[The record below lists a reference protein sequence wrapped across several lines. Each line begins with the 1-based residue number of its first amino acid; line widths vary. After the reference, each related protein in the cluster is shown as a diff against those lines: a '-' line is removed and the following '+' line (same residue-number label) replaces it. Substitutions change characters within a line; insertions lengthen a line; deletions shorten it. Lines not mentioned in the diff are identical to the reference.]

1 MNAVLAL
8 RAEAAAFVSWWL
20 HELRDCAEALLAR
33 VAPRLAR
40 PVTVNF
46 KRDDAYV
53 TSAAMSEPQLLEP
66 IEGQRSTRAV
76 LVLESVDALIHEIV
90 LPAAVER
97 DLERAIDLHLERE
110 LPVARER
117 VCVHSQVVRRDPE
130 HHRITVRLIV
140 VHRERVERAR
150 DRVVECGLRP
160 VRIGIAVS
168 PDEVIGNLL
177 PRRARP
183 DRLRVTPMDRRLA
196 VIAGALAMVSGV
208 LITGQWIYERVQV
221 GKELD
226 RVRALAS
233 SADSTARHVA
243 RQSTGGTALIG
254 LMSKADALDVLTTLT
269 STVPTD
275 SWAYE
280 MDVAPSQ
287 GGGMQV
293 KLSAFAPTATVLVD
307 VLEKSPELEQV
318 RLVSSASAGVGTGKD
333 RMRVT
338 ARWAGK

>member
-1 MNAVLAL
+1 MNAVLAV
-8 RAEAAAFVSWWL
+8 RAEAVAFVSWWL
-20 HELRDCAEALLAR
+20 HELRDCAEAMLAR
-33 VAPRLAR
+33 VAPGLAR

-46 KRDDAYV
+46 KRGAAYV
-53 TSAAMSEPQLLEP
+53 TAAATSEPQLLAP
-66 IEGQRSTRAV
+66 IEGARNTRAV
-76 LVLESVDALIHEIV
+76 LVLDGSDALIHEIV

-110 LPVARER
+110 LPVARDR
-117 VCVHSQVVRRDPE
+117 VCVHSQVVRRDRE
-130 HHRITVRLIV
+130 HRRITVRLIV

-160 VRIGIAVS
+160 VRIGVAVS
-168 PDEVIGNLL
+168 ADEVAGNLL

-183 DRLRVTPMDRRLA
+183 DRLRVTPVDRRLA
-196 VIAGALAMVSGV
+196 LVAGALLLVAGV

-226 RVRALAS
+226 RVEALAGN
-233 SADSTARHVA
+233 ADGTARQVA

-269 STVPTD
+269 TSVPTD

-293 KLSAFAPTATVLVD
+293 KLSAFAPAAAVLVD

-318 RLVSSASAGVGTGKD
+318 RLVSSTSAGVGTGKD

-338 ARWAGK
+338 AQWAGK